1 MKKSFVVRFFRSADS
16 LVQSLPVLEESRIE
30 EERNRV
36 SRVSS
41 RATGIRTWKEVARE
55 VKLVV
60 NEEFLI
66 LRLQWRAKSQGAA
79 EVKQRSNEGHWSS
92 HGTSVLR

>member
-1 MKKSFVVRFFRSADS
+1 ME
-16 LVQSLPVLEESRIE
+16 QSLPVLEESRIDK
-30 EERNRV
+30 ERNRV

-41 RATGIRTWKEVARE
+41 RATGIRTWKELARE

-79 EVKQRSNEGHWSS
+79 EVKRRSNEGHCSS
-92 HGTSVLR
+92 HGTSVVR